1 MNCNI
6 ELLRKT
12 IEAKIDV
19 NYKLSDD
26 ECLTKEARD
35 RHSHEAAVLFSVL
48 QLIDNEE
55 LLNKIASIYN
65 VK

>member
-12 IEAKIDV
+12 IEAKIDI
-19 NYKLSDD
+19 NFTLADD
-26 ECLTKEARD
+26 ENSSKETRD
-35 RHSHEAAVLFSVL
+35 IHSHEAAVLFSVL
-48 QLIDNEE
+48 RLIENEE
-55 LLNKIASIYN
+55 LLNKIASIYG